1 MIIVTGAS
9 RGIGLEIANRFS
21 GLGHEVLGIAREPFS
36 ADFETTTADVGQ
48 YLSLKKIAEQIKVS
62 QSKVTGLVN
71 AAGIASM
78 NLAVMTPSATIQN
91 IVNTNLVGTINSC
104 SVFAPLMMRNKTG
117 VIVNFSSIAV
127 AIALSGESIYAA
139 SKAGIE
145 AFTRAFAKE
154 ISPHNLRAICV
165 APGPIQT
172 SLIRGITS
180 DQISRIVDAQS
191 IRKQFEAS
199 DIADLVELL
208 FDKRSGSLTGMTL
221 NVGGV

>member
-1 MIIVTGAS
+1 MIVVTGAS
-9 RGIGLEIANRFS
+9 KGIGLEIANRFS
-21 GLGHEVLGIAREPFS
+21 ALGHEVLGIAREPFS
-36 ADFETTTADVGQ
+36 AAFETATADVGQ
-48 YLSLKKIAEQIKVS
+48 FLSLKKIAEEIKTSQKKVS
-62 QSKVTGLVN
+62 GLIN

-78 NLAVMTPSATIQN
+78 NLAVMTPPATIQN
-91 IVNTNLVGTINSC
+91 IINTNLVGTINSC
-104 SVFAPLMMRNKTG
+104 SVFAPLMMRNKDG

-145 AFTRAFAKE
+145 AFTRTFAKE
-154 ISPHNLRAICV
+154 VSPHNLRAVCI

-172 SLIRGITS
+172 SLLRGITTE
-180 DQISRIVDAQS
+180 QVSRIVDSQS
-191 IRKQFEAS
+191 IRKQFEVS

-208 FDKRSGSLTGMTL
+208 FDKRSASLTGMTL